1 MVSRHRVYAVAVT
14 FTMVFGLFGYRL
26 IDLQLTPDLALVEGI
41 GHRVRTDDLAA
52 PRGEIVDRWG
62 RTLALSLP
70 ASTIVVDPRLVSPD
84 EVPGLV
90 SRLGPLVSTPPAVLT
105 RRLLG
110 DSHFAYIDRQVDPEI
125 GVEIDELD
133 LPGIRLEQEARREH
147 PNGSCSGV
155 SVVGRVDIDHIG
167 ISGLEESHNDSLT
180 GVSGQIVREA
190 SADGSFT
197 IPGGEQVVRAARPGR
212 DLRLTLDRNVQ
223 YQAEQILA
231 EAVDASGGSL
241 GIAVVMVP
249 DTGEVIAAAN
259 VLRDPETGLV
269 SCTTTN
275 LSAIWAYEPGSI
287 MKPLTVSGVLE
298 AGQAGPHEEIVLPD
312 QIEIA
317 IEHGRTK
324 RYTDWFAHQQPTY
337 TPAEI
342 VTKSSNIGTITL
354 AERLGADGLYEMLT
368 GFGLGS
374 RTALEFKGEASG
386 ILDPLDSHVLELSN
400 VAIGQSVA
408 VTGIQ
413 MIQAYNTIANRGMHV
428 DPVLVLDDVG
438 DGEARRVISEDTADA
453 VFAMMRSVVEEGT
466 GRRAQLPGYR
476 VAGKTGTAW
485 QPCEGGVGY
494 LCDGGGRHYTA
505 SFAGIISNDLGPEL
519 SVIVIID
526 EPQEITGGGA
536 VAAPVFAEIAGY
548 AVRQL
553 RIPPASGTNTGE
565 RVRAMAAS
573 APVDDA
579 EKLEDES
586 DA

>member
-1 MVSRHRVYAVAVT
+1 
-14 FTMVFGLFGYRL
+14 
-26 IDLQLTPDLALVEGI
+26 
-41 GHRVRTDDLAA
+41 
-52 PRGEIVDRWG
+52 
-62 RTLALSLP
+62 
-70 ASTIVVDPRLVSPD
+70 
-84 EVPGLV
+84 
-90 SRLGPLVSTPPAVLT
+90 
-105 RRLLG
+105 
-110 DSHFAYIDRQVDPEI
+110 
-125 GVEIDELD
+125 
-133 LPGIRLEQEARREH
+133 
-147 PNGSCSGV
+147 
-155 SVVGRVDIDHIG
+155 
-167 ISGLEESHNDSLT
+167 
-180 GVSGQIVREA
+180 
-190 SADGSFT
+190 
-197 IPGGEQVVRAARPGR
+197 
-212 DLRLTLDRNVQ
+212 
-223 YQAEQILA
+223 
-231 EAVDASGGSL
+231 
-241 GIAVVMVP
+241 VP

-259 VLRDPETGLV
+259 VLRDPETGVV
-269 SCTTTN
+269 SCTSTN

-298 AGQAGPHEEIVLPD
+298 AGLAGPHEEIVLPD

-317 IEHGRTK
+317 IEHGQTK
-324 RYTDWFAHQQPTY
+324 RYTDWFAHEQATY

-342 VTKSSNIGTITL
+342 VTRSSNIGTITL

-428 DPVLVLDDVG
+428 DPVLVIDDVG

-485 QPCEGGVGY
+485 QPCEGGIGY
-494 LCDGGGRHYTA
+494 LCADDGRHYTA

-526 EPQEITGGGA
+526 EPQGITGGGA
-536 VAAPVFAEIAGY
+536 VAAPVFAEIAAY

-553 RIPPASGTNTGE
+553 RIPPASGTHTGE

-579 EKLEDES
+579 EKLEDEG